1 MRFGYGKL
9 YNRKNELI
17 FDGEW
22 YNNSPVINDI
32 CMITDELK
40 DDSFHFGV
48 EEIQIGD
55 HCSCRLIQIILD
67 DYCYLKRFIVGD
79 ACLPFVLLPL
89 IQNCNEMES
98 VKIGNSSICGRQP

>member
-22 YNNSPVINDI
+22 FNNSPVINDI

-40 DDSFHFGV
+40 DRILCFIDISFY
-48 EEIQIGD
+48 
-55 HCSCRLIQIILD
+55 LIL
-67 DYCYLKRFIVGD
+67 
-79 ACLPFVLLPL
+79 
-89 IQNCNEMES
+89 
-98 VKIGNSSICGRQP
+98 